1 MSAQVSCVGIDI
13 SKQSL
18 AISAF
23 GLEEDLCVDYDA
35 TGRHTLLAQLQQWS
49 PKLIVFEA
57 TGGFE
62 VELACWL
69 HQAGFEFALV
79 NPRQVRDF
87 AKATGRLAK
96 TDPIDARVLAHYGHA
111 LQPEPRPPVDASTRL
126 LDELVGRRRQLSD
139 MIVAESNR
147 LQQARAK
154 GVIVSIEA
162 SLEHLR
168 AQKDALEADI
178 QRHILDN
185 ELMCH
190 RNKLLRSAPGV
201 GPTLAVTLLAELPEL
216 GQLNRKEIAKLVG
229 VAPLNRDSGK
239 FRGIRS
245 TWGGRSSVRNVLFM
259 GALAAVRFSPALR
272 TFYDRL
278 LERGKPKKV
287 ALVAVMRKLLIALN
301 SMIRDDKSWQPQM
314 VLPR

>member
-13 SKQSL
+13 SKQAL
-18 AISAF
+18 AISAHQVEAGF
-23 GLEEDLCVDYDA
+23 CVGYDEA
-35 TGRHTLLAQLQQWS
+35 GRQTLLAQLELWS
-49 PKLIVFEA
+49 PELIVFEA

-69 HQAGFEFALV
+69 HEAGFEFALV

-111 LQPEPRPPVDASTRL
+111 LQPQPRPLADATTRL

-147 LQQARAK
+147 LHQARAK
-154 GVIVSIEA
+154 RVIASIEA
-162 SLEHLR
+162 NLERLR
-168 AQKDALEADI
+168 AEKDALEADI
-178 QRHILDN
+178 ERRIKDN
-185 ELMCH
+185 ELMCE

-201 GPTLAVTLLAELPEL
+201 GPALAVTLLAKLPEL
-216 GQLNRKEIAKLVG
+216 GHLNRKEIAKLVG

-239 FRGIRS
+239 YRGTRS

-259 GALAAVRFSPALR
+259 GALAAIRFSPALR

-278 LERGKPKKV
+278 IERGKPKKV
-287 ALVAVMRKLLIALN
+287 AIVAVMRKMLTALN
-301 SMIRDDKSWQPQM
+301 AMIRDGKSWQPQM
-314 VLPR
+314 VLPH